1 MQTRF
6 HHRLKTTDVENNVRC
21 CLKMKQ
27 ESLGIQKR
35 SVCVYIYIY
44 IYIYIYT
51 HIYIY
56 IFSRLI
62 STSVV
67 S

>member
-51 HIYIY
+51 HTHIYIY
-56 IFSRLI
+56 IL
-62 STSVV
+62 STDLSVV